1 MALLSFQKPAVAAL
15 VKHMRTK
22 ASIKWNGM
30 EIHPPICLSAS
41 VSAGKSVMQAE
52 LAMMMISAGKKKGNR
67 IRVLVI
73 QVQSELALQN
83 SDAAWDIGLE
93 NSTYSASLDSKSTYH
108 DVVYTTI
115 GTLANALDSDFT
127 ADEFRPDIIIIDEGH
142 QVPYENLDSQYM
154 KALTHFYRIN
164 KHLRVICLSGSLFR
178 SSETIIG
185 EYWNLMASIERHDP
199 LYPEGGVG
207 DGQITTEFMLDQG
220 WVTPPQFGWPEH
232 EEDSYD
238 FSGIS
243 PRSGSWEFSEAE
255 LDERTSDFKKLLTIM
270 AEVVERSKDRMGVLI
285 FAATQRH
292 TGQVAKA
299 LSMLG
304 VADSDIG
311 VIIDSTGTKERTSI
325 LSRAKDRKCKF
336 TINVGV
342 LTTGVNVSAW
352 DTLVFLRPI
361 AELVLLIQAIGRV
374 LRLLFGEGT
383 PGMVERDSLSAEER
397 HALIA
402 GSEKPFSLILDYAG
416 VMDRLGHLYENPI
429 LERAEKEHA
438 KKKNEL
444 IDCPDCG
451 EQNSIHAR
459 RCVGVSHGVRCE
471 YFWQSRLCPG
481 CGCKN
486 DIVARECRHC
496 HQLLIDPNA
505 SLTGKHYTDSDM
517 KSCLGMTMSA
527 GSNGK
532 LVITFEMENGDRPT
546 QIFYPNAG
554 NNKKV
559 NTQIWFNSFVKV
571 HVPSPAYQM
580 RCRNFTAAKA
590 VELSGAFGVPT
601 AIAYRWNEDKKKFT
615 IGRKVF
621 KSQLQGLSGDVE
633 ENSDEEVSA

>member
-1 MALLSFQKPAVAAL
+1 MAALSFQKPTLAAVQ
-15 VKHMRTK
+15 KHIRLK
-22 ASIKWNGM
+22 QSIKWAGM
-30 EIHPPICLSAS
+30 DIHPPVVVNAS
-41 VSAGKSVMQAE
+41 VSSGKSVMIAE
-52 LAMMMISAGKKKGNR
+52 LAKSMIDSGVTKGNR
-67 IRVLVI
+67 VKVLVI
-73 QVQSELALQN
+73 QVQGELADQN
-83 SDAAWDIGLE
+83 SQAAWDIGLD
-93 NSTYSASLDSKSTYH
+93 NSVYSASLNAKSTYY

-115 GTLANALDSDFT
+115 GTLARALDK
-127 ADEFRPDIIIIDEGH
+127 EFGDDGFLPDLIAIDENH
-142 QVPYENLDSQYM
+142 QVPFEELESQYM
-154 KALTHFYRIN
+154 TSLIHFYKKK
-164 KHLRVICLSGSLFR
+164 KHLRVVGFSGSPFR
-178 SSETIIG
+178 ASETIIAD
-185 EYWNLMASIERHDP
+185 YWHSFAKIERHDP
-199 LYPEGGVG
+199 FYPEGGVG
-207 DGQITTEFMLDQG
+207 DGQISTEFMLDQG
-220 WVTPPQFGWPEH
+220 WVTPPQFGWPDH
-232 EEDSYD
+232 EEDAYD
-238 FSGIS
+238 FSGLET
-243 PRSGSWEFSEAE
+243 RSGSWEFSEAE
-255 LDERTSDFKKLLTIM
+255 LDERTSDFKKLLAIM

-311 VIIDSTGTKERTSI
+311 VIIDSTGDKERSDI
-325 LSRAKDRKCKF
+325 LGRAKEMKCKF

-342 LTTGVNVSAW
+342 LTTGVNVPAW

-361 AELVLLIQAIGRV
+361 GSLVLLIQAIGRV

-459 RCVGVSHGVRCE
+459 RCVGVRHGVRCE
-471 YFWQSRLCPG
+471 YFWKSRLCPG

-505 SLTGKHYTDSDM
+505 SLTGKHYTDIDM
-517 KSCLGMTMSA
+517 KSCAGMTMAA

-532 LVITFEMENGDRPT
+532 LVVTFEMENGDRPN

-571 HVPSPAYQM
+571 HVPSSAYQM

-601 AIAYRWNEDKKKFT
+601 AMAYRWNEDKKKFT

-621 KSQLQGLSGDVE
+621 KSQLQGVSGDVE